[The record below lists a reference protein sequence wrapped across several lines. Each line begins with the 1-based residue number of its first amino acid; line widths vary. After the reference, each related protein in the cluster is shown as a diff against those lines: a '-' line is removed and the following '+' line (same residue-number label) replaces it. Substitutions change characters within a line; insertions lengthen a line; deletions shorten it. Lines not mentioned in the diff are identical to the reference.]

1 MIGKKIVRAA
11 VLALAVAAPMAVAT
25 GTAHAAPGSDLDL
38 TKCQI
43 VDDPV
48 NYGDGIDW
56 YKLEY
61 TYVNEGTAPTGAFAL
76 RVRPVYGVSE
86 FSGQVENETHV
97 KENVGSLNPGQSQQ
111 RLLLADEEGRRPEDL
126 GHVPRHQPRHPGDAD
141 ERQLLLVLR
150 QQQLS
155 RAGVDR
161 KRRSLESVE

>member
-61 TYVNEGTAPTGAFAL
+61 TYVNEGSAPTGTFAL
-76 RVRPVYGVSE
+76 RVRPVYGTDE
-86 FSGQVENETHV
+86 FSGTVKNEASV
-97 KENVGSLNPGQSQQ
+97 KQQNVGSLNPGQTRSGFYWLTKKVVDQ
-111 RLLLADEEGRRPEDL
+111 RTWGMFLDIN
-126 GHVPRHQPRHPGDAD
+126 HVTQETQTNDSFCSFF
-141 ERQLLLVLR
+141 VNN
-150 QQQLS
+150 S
-155 RAGVDR
+155 
-161 KRRSLESVE
+161 